1 MWLETIDLLNFK
13 AYEKAHFS
21 FPMPANGRNITL
33 IGGANGHGK
42 TTLLEAIYLCFFGE
56 DASYHLARA
65 GLSEKSYA
73 AFIKNALYGTGQS
86 SRPGQ
91 MSVSIRFG
99 IVEGYSIAVK
109 RVWFFKSNGT
119 YDGTEVFLTE
129 FRDGVPKPLPVEK
142 LPNVLYEHVVPANLA
157 PFFFFDGEAVKQLV
171 ENDRKETIKQGM
183 ENLLGVVHLRKVSER
198 LEQYQANR
206 RSSGTATDKAAL
218 DRQLASIQQD
228 ETALRDAKARFQ
240 NVVLERDQANNKR
253 ADVQN
258 RLLNLGAGDRN
269 SATVADI
276 LVEESEQRRE
286 CERTE
291 TELASA
297 LGDGLALSLIPA
309 DLTTALKA
317 RLEGEATLAEWQ
329 TRRTQLEPD
338 RERFSDRLVSGEP
351 FSSMSPDAQITVI
364 EAIQVAWESLFWPQP
379 KGCATKIELDFLTAM
394 QRNHLSN
401 ELGAHTVGA
410 STLRTLLQRRTN
422 AAENIRRLTSRRIQ
436 LQAVTDDGSLKAL
449 NDELRDAQSDV
460 DRLNKEFGGLERE
473 IESLEKK
480 VQNERA
486 AYEKENNR
494 YLELEPQQSS
504 ARKASKVIKLV
515 DELLPALFALKTKSL
530 ARAVTKR
537 FHELAERRWIE
548 EIEITQAGEVR
559 MFGAD
564 RRTLSLDLSAGEQQ
578 VFATALIAGL
588 GDLSG
593 YSIPL
598 VIDTPLSRLASAH
611 VDRVLRFWR
620 SDASRQVIV
629 LSQDRE
635 ITPAIARELEP
646 YIAKTYLLDTQQ
658 QPGGYYRTTPI
669 ADTYFQ

>member
-1 MWLETIDLLNFK
+1 MWLETIDLHNFK
-13 AYEKAHFS
+13 AFEKAHFS
-21 FPMPANGRNITL
+21 FPMPVDGRNITL

-56 DASYHLARA
+56 DASHHLARA

-73 AFIKNALYGTGQS
+73 AFIKNALHGTGQS
-86 SRPGQ
+86 SRPVQ

-99 IVEGYSIAVK
+99 VLPGDSFEVK

-119 YDGTEVFLTE
+119 YDGTEAFLTE
-129 FRDGVPKPLPVEK
+129 FSDGVPKRLNIEQ
-142 LPNVLYEHVVPANLA
+142 LSNVLYAHVVPANLA

-206 RSSGTATDKAAL
+206 RNSGTPTDRAAL
-218 DRQLASIQQD
+218 DRQLSAIQQD

-240 NVVLERDQANNKR
+240 NVVLERDQANGKR
-253 ADVQN
+253 ANVQN

-276 LVEESEQRRE
+276 LVDESEQLRALE
-286 CERTE
+286 DTKA
-291 TELASA
+291 ELASA
-297 LGDGLALSLIPA
+297 LGDGLALSLIPNN
-309 DLTTALKA
+309 LTTALKA
-317 RLEGEATLAEWQ
+317 RLDGEATLAEWQ

-351 FSSMSPDAQITVI
+351 FSSMSPEAQITVI

-379 KGCATKIELDFLTAM
+379 DGCAPKIELDFLTSI
-394 QRNHLSN
+394 QRDHLSS
-401 ELGAHTVGA
+401 ELGADTVGA
-410 STLRTLLQRRTN
+410 STLRKLLQRRTG

-515 DELLPALFALKTKSL
+515 NELLPALFALKTKSL
-530 ARAVTKR
+530 SSSVTKR

-548 EIEITQAGEVR
+548 EIEITQLGEVK
-559 MFGAD
+559 MFGAG
-564 RRTLSLDLSAGEQQ
+564 RRALSLDLSAGEQQ

-635 ITPAIARELEP
+635 ITPAIARDLEP